1 MPTTPLRP
9 GDPERLGPYRIA
21 GRLGRGGMGTVYLGV
36 TGASRRVAIKVINP
50 ELSDDAAF
58 HERFR
63 REVTAARRVRRFCTA
78 AVLDARLDGDPLY
91 VVTEYVDGPTLE
103 QAVGERGPL
112 REGALEGLA
121 VNIATALGAIHGA
134 GVVHRDLKPS
144 NVLLSSTGPRVID
157 FGIARALDAAEG
169 PTRTGQFVGTPAY
182 VAPELMQGGALTPA
196 ADVFSWGCVVAY
208 AGTGHAPFPGT
219 NVHEIMHRVLT
230 APPAVDALDPALRP
244 LVSRALAK
252 DPADRPDTAAL
263 LRELTGHPPLAAA
276 PAAPPPAP
284 PPVPQVE
291 APPTRHTPSP
301 AKAPPATPP
310 PAPPPPSEE
319 RPSPEGAAETP
330 PPPHSPSPAEAPL
343 AQDASAPHPSTP
355 ATTPS
360 RPSTQSGWRPS
371 PQDEGEAPP
380 PRHSPSHAEA
390 TSPPTWP
397 PPAAPAT
404 APSEAPTQAAAKA
417 GRGTRRRDW
426 LVRAGAFAVIAA
438 VLGVQQLLPD
448 DGTSEARADDPPESA
463 AVLLKDDFD
472 DPRSGWP
479 NGSDECGAYRDDGY
493 VLDIAPRA
501 GDAQTCTASAQMP
514 SPQHFLVDVKVRL
527 AAGPSGTAWAAGVH
541 LLAAKGGA
549 DRYDVL
555 LRPDGTAGLTK
566 VVGGKRT
573 EPASGGVAD
582 FEPDDHNRMQAE
594 LDLRGGAPRI
604 ALWVNGD
611 RVFDYTDTRAP
622 LRRGTTGLVLYDA
635 GASERV
641 TAAFDDFT
649 LCRAEDS

>member
-9 GDPERLGPYRIA
+9 GDPERLGPYRVA

-36 TGASRRVAIKVINP
+36 TGAGRRVAIKVINP

-63 REVTAARRVRRFCTA
+63 HEVTAARRVRRFCTA

-103 QAVGERGPL
+103 QAVRERGPL

-219 NVHEIMHRVLT
+219 NIHEIMHRVLT

-263 LRELTGHPPLAAA
+263 LRVLTGHPPLAAA

-301 AKAPPATPP
+301 AEAPPATPP

-319 RPSPEGAAETP
+319 RPPPEGEAKTP

-343 AQDASAPHPSTP
+343 ARAAST
-355 ATTPS
+355 
-360 RPSTQSGWRPS
+360 
-371 PQDEGEAPP
+371 PP
-380 PRHSPSHAEA
+380 PRHSPSDAEA

-404 APSEAPTQAAAKA
+404 APSEAPTQAAAEH
-417 GRGTRRRDW
+417 GRGTEARRRDW

-438 VLGVQQLLPD
+438 VLGAQQLLPD

-479 NGSDECGAYRDDGY
+479 NGSGECGGYRDDGY
-493 VLDIAPRA
+493 VLGIAPRA
-501 GDAQTCTASAQMP
+501 GDAQTCTASTQMP
-514 SPQHFLVDVKVRL
+514 SPQHAIVDVKVRL
-527 AAGPSGTAWAAGVH
+527 AAGPSGTAWGAGVH
-541 LLAAKGGA
+541 LLAAEGGD
-549 DRYDVL
+549 DRYDVV
-555 LRPDGTAGLTK
+555 LRPDGTAGLSK
-566 VVGGKRT
+566 VVGGTRT
-573 EPASGGVAD
+573 ELASGGVAD

-611 RVFDYTDTRAP
+611 RVFDYTDTRDP
-622 LRRGTTGLVLYDA
+622 LRQGATGLVLYDA
-635 GASERV
+635 GTSERV

-649 LCRAEDS
+649 LCRAEDA